1 LLVSGNRLGDILA
14 EAGLITVS
22 QLSDAL
28 KEREQSGTR
37 LGRTLVSMGFISEDG
52 LAQTLSQQ
60 LGIELADV
68 DGAAPR
74 DDLLSLIPASLAK
87 KRSILP
93 MERRNGSI
101 VIAMADPLNMA
112 AVDELSSRLATPI
125 IVTVAAE
132 DRIGKAIDRLYG
144 ALKTQAL
151 DSSLAL
157 VAPAVSRMIESVI
170 RQGVTERASDIH
182 FEPEEEFIRIRL
194 RIDGVMLAAQ
204 THPKGAAGAMISRL
218 KIMGGMDIAE
228 TRAPQDGGFKLKI
241 DSNDVEFRVSSF
253 PTIYGESV
261 VLRILAH
268 IDTPSQMAET
278 GLCGTAMAGFREA
291 IESSWGLV
299 VVTGPTG
306 SGKTTTLYAAV
317 NALASPEKTIVS
329 IEDPVERRLAFV
341 RQTQVNLKAGLTF
354 SKGLRSVLRQDPD
367 VIMVGEIRD
376 PETAETAAQAALTG
390 HLVLSTMHT
399 VDAASAVVR
408 LLDLGVEPYKI
419 ASTLKLALAQRLVR
433 KICPSCKERTDGPDG
448 ARWGG
453 RGCPSCKGI
462 GYRGRTGIFEII
474 GSGDGIKDMIMS
486 RRPAHAMRDHAVNV
500 LGLGTMRDDGFQ
512 KAEAGTTTHEEVE
525 RVTRNLR

>member
-1 LLVSGNRLGDILA
+1 MISGNRLGDILA
-14 EAGLITVS
+14 EAGLITAL
-22 QLSDAL
+22 QLQEAL
-28 KEREQSGTR
+28 MEREQSGTR
-37 LGRTLVSMGFISEDG
+37 LGRALVCLGFISEDG
-52 LAQTLSQQ
+52 LASALSRQ

-68 DGAAPR
+68 DTAVPC
-74 DDLLSLIPASLAK
+74 DDLLALIPISLAK

-93 MERRNGSI
+93 LEKRNGH
-101 VIAMADPLNMA
+101 VLVAMSDPLNLA
-112 AVDELSSRLATPI
+112 VVDELSSRLSTPV
-125 IVTVAAE
+125 IVAVAAE
-132 DRIGKAIDRLYG
+132 DRIEKAIERLYG
-144 ALKTQAL
+144 AVKKPVV
-151 DSSLAL
+151 DLAL
-157 VAPAVSRMIESVI
+157 VVAPAVSRMIESI
-170 RQGVTERASDIH
+170 LRQGVKERASDIH

-194 RIDGVMLAAQ
+194 RIDGVMLSAQ
-204 THPKGAAGAMISRL
+204 THPKGAASAMISRL
-218 KIMGGMDIAE
+218 KIMAGMDISE
-228 TRAPQDGGFKLKI
+228 TRTPQDGGFKLKI
-241 DSNDVEFRVSSF
+241 DSSDVEFRVSSF
-253 PTIYGESV
+253 PTIHGESV

-268 IDTPSQMAET
+268 TDTPLGMVET
-278 GLCGTAMAGFREA
+278 GLCGVALAGFREA

-317 NALASPEKTIVS
+317 SALASPGKTIVS
-329 IEDPVERRLAFV
+329 IEDPVERRLSFV

-367 VIMVGEIRD
+367 IIMVGEIRD

-433 KICPSCKERTDGPDG
+433 KLCPSCKERTDGPDG
-448 ARWGG
+448 AAWAG
-453 RGCPSCKGI
+453 RGCPSCKGA

-474 GSGDGIKDMIMS
+474 GSGEGIKELIMG
-486 RRPAHAMRDHAVNV
+486 RRPSHAIRDHAVNA
-500 LGLGTMRDDGFQ
+500 LGLETMRDDGFR
-512 KAEAGTTTHEEVE
+512 KAEAGTTSREEVE

>member
-1 LLVSGNRLGDILA
+1 MINGNRLGDILA
-14 EAGLITVS
+14 EAGLITAP
-22 QLSDAL
+22 QLQEAL
-28 KEREQSGTR
+28 KERERRGIR
-37 LGRTLVSMGFISEDG
+37 LGRALVSMRFISEDG
-52 LAQTLSQQ
+52 LASALSRQ

-68 DGAAPR
+68 EEADPSE
-74 DDLLSLIPASLAK
+74 DLLTLIPVSFAK
-87 KRSILP
+87 KRALLP
-93 MERRNGSI
+93 VERRNGH
-101 VIAMADPLNMA
+101 VVVAMADPLNLA
-112 AVDELSSRLATPI
+112 VVDELSSRLSASV
-125 IVTVAAE
+125 IVAVAAE
-132 DRIGKAIDRLYG
+132 DRIEKAIERLYG
-144 ALKTQAL
+144 AVKTHAP
-151 DSSLAL
+151 DSSLA
-157 VAPAVSRMIESVI
+157 VAPAVSRLIETVI
-170 RQGVTERASDIH
+170 RQGVMERASDIH

-194 RIDGVMLAAQ
+194 RIDGVMLAAE
-204 THPKGAAGAMISRL
+204 THPKGASPAMISRL
-218 KIMGGMDIAE
+218 KIMAGMDIAE

-268 IDTPSQMAET
+268 ADTPLGLAET
-278 GLCGTAMAGFREA
+278 GLCGSALDGFREA

-306 SGKTTTLYAAV
+306 SGKTTSLYAAV
-317 NALASPEKTIVS
+317 SALASPGKTIVS

-367 VIMVGEIRD
+367 IIMVGEIRD

-433 KICPSCKERTDGPDG
+433 KICPSCKERADGPEG
-448 ARWGG
+448 AVWAG
-453 RGCPSCKGI
+453 RGCPSCKGA

-474 GSGDGIKDMIMS
+474 GSGEGIKELIMG
-486 RRPAHAMRDHAVNV
+486 RRPAHAIRDHAVSV
-500 LGLGTMRDDGFQ
+500 LGLETMRDDGFR
-512 KAEAGTTTHEEVE
+512 KAMAGTTSRAEVE

>member
-1 LLVSGNRLGDILA
+1 MITGNRLGDILA

-22 QLSDAL
+22 QLQDAL
-28 KEREQSGTR
+28 KERDQRGTR

-68 DGAAPR
+68 DGATPR
-74 DDLLSLIPASLAK
+74 DDLLNLIPASLAK

-93 MERRNGSI
+93 MTRRNGSI
-101 VIAMADPLNMA
+101 VVAMADPLNMA
-112 AVDELSSRLATPI
+112 AVDELSSRLSCPI
-125 IVTVAAE
+125 IVTVAPE
-132 DRIGKAIDRLYG
+132 DRIEKAIDRLYG
-144 ALKTQAL
+144 AVKTQAPE
-151 DSSLAL
+151 SSLT
-157 VAPAVSRMIESVI
+157 VTPAVSRMIESVI
-170 RQGVTERASDIH
+170 RQGVKERASDIH
-182 FEPEEEFIRIRL
+182 FEPEEDFIRIRL
-194 RIDGVMLAAQ
+194 RIDGVMLAAE
-204 THPKGAAGAMISRL
+204 THPKGAANAMISRL
-218 KIMGGMDIAE
+218 KIMAGMDIAE

-241 DSNDVEFRVSSF
+241 DSSDVEFRVSSF

-268 IDTPSQMAET
+268 TDTPSDMAGT
-278 GLCGTAMAGFREA
+278 GLCGTALAGFHEA
-291 IESSWGLV
+291 LESSWGLV

-341 RQTQVNLKAGLTF
+341 RQTQVNLKAGVTF

-367 VIMVGEIRD
+367 IIMVGEIRD

-419 ASTLKLALAQRLVR
+419 ASTLKLALGQRLVR
-433 KICPSCKERTDGPDG
+433 KICASCKEQVDGPDG
-448 ARWGG
+448 SKWSG
-453 RGCPSCKGI
+453 RGCPSCKGS
-462 GYRGRTGIFEII
+462 GYRGRTGIFEMI
-474 GSGDGIKDMIMS
+474 GSGEGIKEMIMS
-486 RRPAHAMRDHAVNV
+486 RRPAHAMRDHAANV
-500 LGLGTMRDDGFQ
+500 LGLGTMRDDGFR